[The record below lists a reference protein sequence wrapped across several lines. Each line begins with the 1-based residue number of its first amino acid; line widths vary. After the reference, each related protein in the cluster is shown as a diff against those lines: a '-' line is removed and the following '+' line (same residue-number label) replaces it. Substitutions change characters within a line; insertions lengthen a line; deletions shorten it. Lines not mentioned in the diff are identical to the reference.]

1 MESKMNYS
9 LIIKNIRHIKRS
21 SPEFNNKQARPSD
34 AVMEISKYLTL
45 KHYYPNPNNPF
56 LFHHAYSNFRYLKF
70 VKRYKVKKI
79 RDIGCKITAIDC
91 GQGDSFLIENKGEY
105 GLIDFGGDKGKVEKF
120 LRYNLNKPLKY
131 AVLTHLHKDHMG
143 DFVSIVKNYPIDEIF
158 IFNTRNESPLST
170 EEANKYNIYEKIECS
185 RIHFISTSD
194 IAENNFSFNIGNA
207 KFTFLSP
214 TMVYNKDNDNSL
226 VLLMEYQN
234 KKVLFTGDISTTV
247 EEDILEHC
255 MNHNID
261 LSKTS
266 VLKVAHHGSRFSS
279 SENFLSNLNKQ
290 FISVI
295 SCGEVN
301 RYNHPHNE
309 AVARLKKYG
318 EVFMTDEM
326 GNISLSLKKHRK
338 TQVVTER
345 ETLFKESFLPSTT
358 NNKSKNET
366 SKKIGNQTQNKNLAN
381 KTDKPVH
388 KDEDEVELA
397 S

>member
-120 LRYNLNKPLKY
+120 LRYNLNKTLKY
-131 AVLTHLHKDHMG
+131 AILTHLHQDHMG
-143 DFVSIVKNYPIDEIF
+143 DFVSIVKNFPIEEII
-158 IFNTRNESPLST
+158 IFNGRKRTKVKDKEK
-170 EEANKYNIYEKIECS
+170 AKYSIYENIDS
-185 RIHFISTSD
+185 DRINFISADD
-194 IAENNFSFNIGNA
+194 IAENKLSFNIGNA

-214 TMVYNKDNDNSL
+214 TIVYDEDNDNSL

-234 KKVLFTGDISTTV
+234 KKVLFTGDISA
-247 EEDILEHC
+247 DIETKIIDFCLD
-255 MNHNID
+255 HNID

-266 VLKVAHHGSRFSS
+266 ILKVAHHGSRFSS

-366 SKKIGNQTQNKNLAN
+366 SKKIGNQTQNKNLAS

>member
-1 MESKMNYS
+1 MESRINYS
-9 LIIKNIRHIKRS
+9 SKIKSIRYVSRFKREYNNKKNITDETEHI
-21 SPEFNNKQARPSD
+21 SD
-34 AVMEISKYLTL
+34 FLVLRD
-45 KHYYPNPNNPF
+45 YYPNNKNPY
-56 LFHHAYSNFRYLKF
+56 LFHHKYGNFRRLKF
-70 VKRYKVKKI
+70 VRSYKKI
-79 RDIGCKITAIDC
+79 RDMGCKITAIDC

-120 LRYNLNKPLKY
+120 LRYNLNKTLKY
-131 AVLTHLHKDHMG
+131 AILTHLHQDHMG
-143 DFVSIVKNYPIDEIF
+143 DFVSIVKNFPIEEII
-158 IFNTRNESPLST
+158 IFNGRKRTKVKDKEK
-170 EEANKYNIYEKIECS
+170 AKYSIYENIDS
-185 RIHFISTSD
+185 DRINFISADD
-194 IAENNFSFNIGNA
+194 IAENKLSFNIGNA

-214 TMVYNKDNDNSL
+214 TIVYDEDNDNSL

-234 KKVLFTGDISTTV
+234 KKVLFTGDISA
-247 EEDILEHC
+247 DIETKIIDFCLD
-255 MNHNID
+255 HNID

-266 VLKVAHHGSRFSS
+266 ILKVAHHGSRFSS

-366 SKKIGNQTQNKNLAN
+366 SKKIGNQTQNKNLAS